1 MALSMYHYIEKTWQ
15 NENWKKTVLRNRLIE
30 WRKEGSVVRIDKPT
44 RLNRA
49 RAIGYKAKQGFVV
62 VRVRVRK
69 GGLNRPRPN
78 SGRRPKRM
86 GVYGYSPA
94 KSARLIAEE
103 RAAKKYPNLEV
114 LGSYYVAEDGMYKFY
129 EVILVDP
136 NHPVIKSDPNL
147 KWLQDPANRRRVF
160 RGLTAAGKKMRG
172 LLKSRGLKYTV
183 KHKWKKK
190 QKEREE
196 KKRHEAA
203 KYYRLQNYKKIP
215 GKG

>member
-1 MALSMYHYIEKTWQ
+1 MYHYIENTWQ
-15 NENWKKTVLRNRLIE
+15 SDEWKKTVLRTRLIE
-30 WRKEGSVVRIDKPT
+30 WRKQPTIVRIEKPT

-103 RAAKKYPNLEV
+103 KAARKYRNLEV

-147 KWLQDPANRRRVF
+147 KWLQDPSNRGRVF
-160 RGLTAAGKKMRG
+160 RGLTSAGKKMRG

-183 KHKWKKK
+183 KHKFKKK

-203 KYYRLQNYKKIP
+203 KYYRLQNYDKIP